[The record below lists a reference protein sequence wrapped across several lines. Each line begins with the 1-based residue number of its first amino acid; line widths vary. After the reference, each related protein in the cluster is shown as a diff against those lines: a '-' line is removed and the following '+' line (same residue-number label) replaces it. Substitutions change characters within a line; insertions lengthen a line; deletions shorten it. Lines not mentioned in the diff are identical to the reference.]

1 MKIEVALVAKQV
13 CFEEFESLM
22 YGRKQK
28 SPRWK
33 TCTHDTLD
41 RMQDAAGAIYV
52 SKFFDQASKSMTLHM
67 IDDLRAAF
75 HEMLVE
81 NNWMDKST
89 KKFSV
94 DETDS
99 YSQMVEKISR
109 FDVEFTFKRLLEP
122 VDRSEYNLNV
132 AVVNAYYSLDS
143 NTI

>member
-1 MKIEVALVAKQV
+1 
-13 CFEEFESLM
+13 
-22 YGRKQK
+22 
-28 SPRWK
+28 
-33 TCTHDTLD
+33 
-41 RMQDAAGAIYV
+41 MQDAAGAIYV

-81 NNWMDKST
+81 NNWMDEST
-89 KKFSV
+89 KKTAFEKIQEMLSLIAYPPFILDSKELDNRYNNFTV
-94 DETDS
+94 KETDS

-122 VDRSEYNLNV
+122 VDRSEYNFNV